1 MFNKLEEK
9 KYFLSFLCKTIQFT
23 ALVFPILFID
33 IKIQK
38 YRESKKITINKNIM
52 LVLIQLLIGCSYLYI
67 LYLLLP
73 DLNSSIQIDLAG
85 IYLSGIFFGLQVN
98 LFNNLQEIVKTII

>member
-1 MFNKLEEK
+1 MLNKLEEK
-9 KYFLSFLCKTIQFT
+9 EYFLSFLCKTIQFT
-23 ALVFPILFID
+23 ALVFPILFIN

-38 YRESKKITINKNIM
+38 YRESEKITINRNIM
-52 LVLIQLLIGCSYLYI
+52 LVLMQLLLGSGYLYI

-73 DLNSSIQIDLAG
+73 TLNTSIQIDLAG

-98 LFNNLQEIVKTII
+98 LFNNLQEIFKTII